1 MKIPRKV
8 LDLSTDISMF
18 EMNIETVSKNFMKFI
33 EIFLKFWN
41 LSEQCVDLFILNSW
55 LDMWNTK
62 NCNNFSFWNVLLT
75 YKHHLENLVD
85 LHIPR
90 MSLWLHR
97 TTKNAKLIWLLIYL
111 WWTWNTFLYVF
122 DVYSFS
128 LQKSVNI
135 CTIDF
140 PWLWQ
145 LESVHICQVF
155 WEIIFSTY
163 LSMHSLKKSK
173 YLQKYF
179 KFIITMSKF

>member
-41 LSEQCVDLFILNSW
+41 LSEQCVDLLILNSW

-90 MSLWLHR
+90 MSLWLYR
-97 TTKNAKLIWLLIYL
+97 TTKNAKLIWLLIYF

-128 LQKSVNI
+128 LQK
-135 CTIDF
+135 
-140 PWLWQ
+140 
-145 LESVHICQVF
+145 
-155 WEIIFSTY
+155 FSIVC
-163 LSMHSLKKSK
+163 K
-173 YLQKYF
+173 YLYDRFRLTVAVRKCTYMSSILRNYF
-179 KFIITMSKF
+179 LHISFYAFFEEIKIFTEIF